1 MTDTTRQDEAAV
13 HRAARAQTILTDPM
27 VQDALAFVRD
37 QVRDAV
43 FALDPADAGARARL
57 LLVDRARPPFARGVP
72 AHLMDGSVARAQLL
86 SDDLA
91 AQHLAAIQQRV
102 KER

>member
-1 MTDTTRQDEAAV
+1 MTDTTHSDQAAM
-13 HRAARAQTILTDPM
+13 HRAARAESILGDPM
-27 VQDALAFVRD
+27 VKDALAFVRD
-37 QVRDAV
+37 QVRDA
-43 FALDPADAGARARL
+43 FFDLELSDPGARERL
-57 LLVDRARPPFARGVP
+57 LLMDRARQQFERVFT

>member
-1 MTDTTRQDEAAV
+1 MTDSNHNDQAAL
-13 HRAARAQTILTDPM
+13 HRAARAEAILGDPM
-27 VQDALAFVRD
+27 VKDALACIRDSVRD
-37 QVRDAV
+37 S
-43 FALDPADAGARARL
+43 FFEIDPADAGAHQRL
-57 LLVDRARPPFARGVP
+57 LLVDRARQQFERVFT

>member
-1 MTDTTRQDEAAV
+1 MTDSTHSDQAAL

-37 QVRDAV
+37 QVRDA
-43 FALDPADAGARARL
+43 FFDLELTDPGARERL
-57 LLVDRARPPFARGVP
+57 LLMDRARQQFERVFT

>member
-37 QVRDAV
+37 QVRDA
-43 FALDPADAGARARL
+43 FFDLDPADAGRAS
-57 LLVDRARPPFARGVP
+57 ACCWWTGRGSNSSACSP
-72 AHLMDGSVARAQLL
+72 RT
-86 SDDLA
+86 
-91 AQHLAAIQQRV
+91 
-102 KER
+102 

>member
-1 MTDTTRQDEAAV
+1 MTDTTHSDQAAM
-13 HRAARAQTILTDPM
+13 HRAARAESILGDPM
-27 VQDALAFVRD
+27 VKDALAFVRD
-37 QVRDAV
+37 QVRDA
-43 FALDPADAGARARL
+43 FFDLELTDPGARERL
-57 LLVDRARPPFARGVP
+57 LLMDRARQQFERVFT

>member
-1 MTDTTRQDEAAV
+1 MTDTTHSDQAAM
-13 HRAARAQTILTDPM
+13 HRAARAESILGDPM
-27 VQDALAFVRD
+27 VKDALAFVRD
-37 QVRDAV
+37 QVRDA
-43 FALDPADAGARARL
+43 FFDLELTDPGARERL
-57 LLVDRARPPFARGVP
+57 LLMDRARQQFERVFA

>member
-1 MTDTTRQDEAAV
+1 MTESTHNDQAAL
-13 HRAARAQTILTDPM
+13 HRAARAEAILGDPM
-27 VQDALAFVRD
+27 VKDALAFVRD
-37 QVRDAV
+37 KVRDA
-43 FALDPADAGARARL
+43 FFDLELTDPGARERL
-57 LLVDRARPPFARGVP
+57 LLMDRARQQFERVFT

>member
-1 MTDTTRQDEAAV
+1 MTDTTQTDQAAV
-13 HRAARAQTILTDPM
+13 HRAARAQALLTDPM

-37 QVRDAV
+37 QVRDA
-43 FALDPADAGARARL
+43 FFDLELSDPGARERL
-57 LLVDRARPPFARGVP
+57 LLMDRARQQFERVFT
-72 AHLMDGSVARAQLL
+72 AHLMDGSVARDLLL
-86 SDDLA
+86 SEELA